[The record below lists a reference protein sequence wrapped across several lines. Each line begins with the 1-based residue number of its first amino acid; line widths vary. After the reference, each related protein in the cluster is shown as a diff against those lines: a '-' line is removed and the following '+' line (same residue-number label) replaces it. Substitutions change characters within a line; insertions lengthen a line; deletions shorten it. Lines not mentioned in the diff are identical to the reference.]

1 MVSGFA
7 LASAINARAVRALTL
22 LLITRSCG
30 NCASGAT
37 GTMSLSVSTGSFLS
51 IARLM
56 VMAPW
61 AGARRVWRSGSA
73 LAPCRSATL
82 PPAPVRFS
90 TTSGTPVCLP
100 SQSPTIRPRRSVAA
114 PAATGTTIR
123 IGFDERLCADA
134 GITPDAN
141 MIAPKIACTRF
152 MSPVF
157 LAGFILEQFA
167 RRVLSTATS
176 LYLCHDG
183 ISAGQDRRFSRGQGP
198 RIQGRNQ
205 DRRGVPGERQALC
218 NRQSLRPQGRL
229 DLRWRPRRQRQ
240 GGSLPLAQLAV
251 RPRHRTASPRPQRT
265 AADLRREA

>member
-56 VMAPW
+56 VMAPLV
-61 AGARRVWRSGSA
+61 AIRSVWPSGSA
-73 LAPCRSATL
+73 LATCSSATL

-90 TTSGTPVCLP
+90 TTIGSPVCLP
-100 SQSPTIRPRRSVAA
+100 SQSPARRPRTSVAA

-123 IGFDERLCADA
+123 IGFDDRLCADA
-134 GITPDAN
+134 GIAPDTSR
-141 MIAPKIACTRF
+141 IAPKITCSRRI
-152 MSPVF
+152 SSVF
-157 LAGFILEQFA
+157 LSGPILEQFA
-167 RRVLSTATS
+167 RRVLSTAAS
-176 LYLCHDG
+176 LYSRHDG
-183 ISAGQDRRFSRGQGP
+183 ISAGQDRRFPRGKGP
-198 RIQGRNQ
+198 RVQGGNQ
-205 DRRGVPGERQALC
+205 DGRGVSGQRQAARD
-218 NRQSLRPQGRL
+218 RQPLRPQGRL
-229 DLRWRPRRQRQ
+229 DLRRQPRRQRQ

-251 RPRHRTASPRPQRT
+251 RPRDRAASP
-265 AADLRREA
+265 